1 MSDAY
6 AAAGVDTGE
15 ADRGV
20 AALVG
25 VLRGIDSGRA
35 PLSVPL
41 PGHYA
46 SVVRLP
52 AAPGLGIALATDS
65 VGSKVI
71 VAEQARRFDTI
82 GIDCVAMNVN
92 DLICV
97 GAEPLALLDYIAVE
111 RADPALLGELAVG
124 LRAGAEAAGVE
135 IPGGEVCQIPEV
147 LRGHPSPFGFDLVG
161 SAFGT
166 VALDEI
172 VDGAAVRP
180 GDALIGL
187 PASGVHS
194 NGLTLARRAL
204 LQDGG
209 LSIESRPP
217 ELGGA
222 TVADVL
228 LEPTVIYVRAALAL
242 LRSEIEVRGLAHIT
256 GGGLMNLLRI
266 GSRRRVRDSRAAAR
280 AGRVSADRRSWRC
293 LRGRDVGGLQH
304 GLRDGG
310 DGSARPRGRGG
321 RAAGGVPPRN
331 GRDRVGDRPRRVDRG
346 AGAGDSRGLQ
356 TWGVDRGPQRV
367 VQPHGR
373 RTWNER
379 DLASVLAFTVSRVTW
394 ERMEDEVLQ
403 PIADIATTLSLRTR
417 AVVS

>member
-6 AAAGVDTGE
+6 AAAGVDTGQ
-15 ADRGV
+15 ADQGV

-25 VLRGIDSGRA
+25 VLRGLELGR
-35 PLSVPL
+35 PSLSVSL

-46 SVVRLP
+46 SVLRLP

-65 VGSKVI
+65 VGSKVMI
-71 VAEQARRFDTI
+71 AQQAARFDTI

-111 RADPALLGELAVG
+111 RADPALLRELAIG
-124 LRAGAEAAGVE
+124 LRAGAQDAGVE

-166 VALDEI
+166 VAIDQI

-209 LSIESRPP
+209 LSIDSRPP

-228 LEPTVIYVRAALAL
+228 LEPTVIYVKAVLAL

-266 GSRRRVRDSRAAAR
+266 GTGIGYEIREPLPVPAVFELIAA
-280 AGRVSADRRSWRC
+280 
-293 LRGRDVGGLQH
+293 L
-304 GLRDGG
+304 
-310 DGSARPRGRGG
+310 
-321 RAAGGVPPRN
+321 GGVPPADMWEVFN
-331 GRDRVGDRPRRVDRG
+331 MGCGLVAMVPADQAAAAVQLLSGFHPGTAVIGAVTDRAGSIEVPPLGIRGDATLG
-346 AGAGDSRGLQ
+346 K
-356 TWGVDRGPQRV
+356 
-367 VQPHGR
+367 
-373 RTWNER
+373 
-379 DLASVLAFTVSRVTW
+379 LAAS
-394 ERMEDEVLQ
+394 
-403 PIADIATTLSLRTR
+403 
-417 AVVS
+417 